1 MHILII
7 GCNNSKSDIDQNS
20 LIILKPDVY
29 VNNENNN
36 EYCLKAFH
44 MVNGEEDALMGFAG
58 REFLSFRALFEHK
71 LAQVVKIYSKS
82 TNSYEKSVAEERNGV
97 CLCKIIQ

>member
-29 VNNENNN
+29 VNNENKN
-36 EYCLKAFH
+36 EYCLK
-44 MVNGEEDALMGFAG
+44 EDALMEFAG
-58 REFLSFRALFEHK
+58 REFLSFWALFEYK